1 MSVTWLA
8 FWLVAVVAVYFL
20 FRWLGRV
27 GRRHA
32 VAQWGGPRLQS
43 ADGLNR
49 LFCRKFHRLDSSMIE
64 LPQAG
69 GVIVVS
75 NHISGLDPVAMIA
88 ASARPLR
95 FLIASEQYNRWFVHW
110 FLKRLGLIP
119 VDRTGRPDK
128 ALRAAFRALEAGKAI
143 AIFPQGGITT
153 EKDKPRK
160 LKRGAVFLAE
170 QTGVPIIP
178 VRISGVTAKGFTLVA
193 IFVRSRIVIE
203 QGPTLA
209 PDMPADD
216 KMQAIADFIAP
227 QR

>member
-1 MSVTWLA
+1 MSGLGIII
-8 FWLVAVVAVYFL
+8 WLVIAAAIYFL
-20 FRWLGRV
+20 FRWLGRI

-32 VAQWGGPRLQS
+32 VASWGGRRLQS

-49 LFCRKFHRLDSSMIE
+49 LFCRRYHRLGSTEID
-64 LPQAG
+64 LPAAG

-95 FLIASEQYNRWFVHW
+95 FLIAKEQYHRFYLHW

-128 ALRAAFRALEAGKAI
+128 ALRAAQRALESGEAI

-153 EKDKPRK
+153 EKDRQRK

-170 QTGVPIIP
+170 QTGVPVVP
-178 VRISGVTAKGFTLVA
+178 VRISGVAAKGWTIVA

-203 QGPTLA
+203 QGAILPA
-209 PDMPADD
+209 DMPADE
-216 KMQAIADFIAP
+216 KMQAIEEFITP
-227 QR
+227 